1 MVPEVL
7 GLIKTL
13 EWFEPVSEW
22 SSLVDPSQQQ
32 KKPLQTPAG
41 CLSLQIH
48 YSAGAQPKATPTERA
63 TACVLAFSNYITN
76 APSESG
82 CYTK

>member
-1 MVPEVL
+1 MNGPGPLEIRMVPEVL

-22 SSLVDPSQQQ
+22 SSLVDTSQR
-32 KKPLQTPAG
+32 KPLQTPAG

-48 YSAGAQPKATPTERA
+48 YSAGHSPRPRQQ
-63 TACVLAFSNYITN
+63 S
-76 APSESG
+76 
-82 CYTK
+82 